1 MPKSKVAAKA
11 VTDAKKPQKVL
22 EEKKQK
28 MNEKI
33 SKSKVIKKTAPA
45 EGGMKDKDRKKI
57 KFTSNTLALR
67 EIKRY

>member
-11 VTDAKKPQKVL
+11 VTDQKKPQKML
-22 EEKKQK
+22 EEKIKK
-28 MNEKI
+28 MGEKL

-45 EGGMKDKDRKKI
+45 EGGMKDRKKI
-57 KFTSNTLALR
+57 KYTSTTLALR